1 MRQKRII
8 TRKEIYHI
16 KRQFRIKMGRYVIRE
31 DGLIDVYG
39 NFHML
44 NTQLKKLPLTFGNVS
59 GNFYCSSN
67 KLITLKGCPSY
78 VGGSFNCYGNNL
90 ESLEGGPKEVAGNYS
105 CHENVLTSLK
115 GVPQII
121 NGNFACFLNKLV
133 SLKEGPIKVNG
144 SYLADCNELITLE
157 GSPDFVGGSFHV
169 GMNEFLSLVG
179 CPKVIVESFSFDN
192 TVTSLFMGNRG
203 CEVKKVVIQKNE
215 RLSTVKTILNQIV
228 FANQQ
233 YLHVVMR
240 YSSTLRLFDER
251 GNFNESDFDDIIFDI
266 KDGLR

>member
-16 KRQFRIKMGRYVIRE
+16 KRQFRIKMGRYNIRE

-39 NFHML
+39 NFHMS

-67 KLITLKGCPSY
+67 KLITLKGCPYY

-105 CHENVLTSLK
+105 CHENILRSLK
-115 GVPQII
+115 GAPTII

-133 SLKEGPIKVNG
+133 SLKDGPIKVNA

-157 GSPDFVGGSFHV
+157 GAADFVGCSFHV
-169 GMNEFLSLVG
+169 GMNEFTSLVG
-179 CPKVIVESFSFDN
+179 CPKVIVDSFSFSDN
-192 TVTSLFMGNRG
+192 VTSLYTGDRN
-203 CEVKKVVIQKNE
+203 CEVKRIEIQSYEGLPRIADK
-215 RLSTVKTILNQIV
+215 LSQIIIDNQKSLPIV
-228 FANQQ
+228 LKYNRTLAIWDAN
-233 YLHVVMR
+233 
-240 YSSTLRLFDER
+240 
-251 GNFNESDFDDIIFDI
+251 GNFNASDFEDIIYEI
-266 KDGLR
+266 KDGMR